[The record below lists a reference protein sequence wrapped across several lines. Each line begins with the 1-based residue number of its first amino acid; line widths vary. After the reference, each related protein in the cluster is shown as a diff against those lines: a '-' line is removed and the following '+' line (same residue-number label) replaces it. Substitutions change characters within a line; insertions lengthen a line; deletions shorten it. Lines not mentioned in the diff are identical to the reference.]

1 MAPVDKSTNG
11 SDSADKSGTSPPS
24 PAIGENKTINGTS
37 AQGLDQSAK
46 QGMTALDGT
55 GYAET
60 TMSSKLE
67 NADVSS
73 EYMTTFTV
81 YIKPVLKSTSN
92 IKLYSYLGSD
102 NDNFI

>member
-1 MAPVDKSTNG
+1 MAPVDKSTDG

-37 AQGLDQSAK
+37 AQGLDQPSK
-46 QGMTALDGT
+46 QGMATLDGT

-81 YIKPVLKSTSN
+81 HIKHVLILHP
-92 IKLYSYLGSD
+92 IKTMQLCRQ
-102 NDNFI
+102 